1 MNAYNTATKNA
12 ARFII
17 SFTSAFDGD
26 QHENHYVTR
35 KAAERNLEQLKLA
48 GHKDIEFKEIN
59 H

>member
-1 MNAYNTATKNA
+1 MNTYNVKTKNA

-17 SFTSAFDGD
+17 SFISAFDGN

-59 H
+59 Q

>member
-26 QHENHYVTR
+26 HHENHYVTR
-35 KAAERNLEQLKLA
+35 KAAERNMEQLKLA
-48 GHKDIEFKEIN
+48 GHKDIELKEV
-59 H
+59 

>member
-17 SFTSAFDGD
+17 SFISAFDGD

-59 H
+59 P